1 MMKNLL
7 LLSIIL
13 PAIVLAYAP
22 TKIAAATALR
32 FEISVAPGLTSKP
45 QSGRLFVV
53 MSRSAAG
60 EPRRHISDTGREAPP
75 VVARDL
81 SDFAPGA
88 VAVIDEKAIAFPIE
102 DLAHLP
108 AGDYSVQA
116 VFDTNRDLASVN
128 APGNLY
134 SAVSRVH

>member
-1 MMKNLL
+1 MMKKLL
-7 LLSIIL
+7 LLGIIL
-13 PAIVLAYAP
+13 LAVVLAYTP
-22 TKIAAATALR
+22 TKMAAATTLR
-32 FEISVAPGLTSKP
+32 FEISVVPGLVSKP

-53 MSRSAAG
+53 MSRNSAG
-60 EPRRHISDTGREAPP
+60 EPRQHISDTGREAPP
-75 VVARDL
+75 VLARDL

-116 VFDTNRDLASVN
+116 VFDTNRDLASV
-128 APGNLY
+128 
-134 SAVSRVH
+134 